1 MAFMLDYYYGSEGN
15 QFAFYR
21 VPKILF
27 QNVLYKGLSADA
39 KILYGIMLDRVTLSA
54 QNGWK
59 DRENRVYIFFT
70 VDEVMEQLS
79 CGNKKAIQLMDEL
92 EKKAGLIERKRQGQ
106 GKPNIIYV
114 KNFIRMVDKSG
125 ERHFLECQND
135 TSGSAEST
143 SQEVSKSHSNNTDN
157 NETDNTDTDRSI
169 HPDQD
174 GIDTHRRYEA
184 WFRKALEIEYLLP
197 DYPYK
202 EEMLDGILDLLV
214 ETCCTNRDTIRIAG
228 DDRPAD
234 VVRSRLMKLNSSHIR
249 YVMDTMRSNTADVRN
264 IKQYLLTALYNAPA
278 TMSAYYQSKVN
289 HDMYGS
295 REGEEVNAGQS
306 FDYGYY

>member
-1 MAFMLDYYYGSEGN
+1 MSFGYFYGDQSESY
-15 QFAFYR
+15 AFYR
-21 VPKILF
+21 FPKQLMTGAKF
-27 QNVLYKGLSADA
+27 KNLSMDAKVLYGLMLDRMGLSA
-39 KILYGIMLDRVTLSA
+39 K
-54 QNGWK
+54 NGWH
-59 DRENRVYIFFT
+59 DEEGRVFIYYTFDQICSDLH
-70 VDEVMEQLS
+70 VS
-79 CGNKKAIQLMDEL
+79 RKKAASMLDEL
-92 EKKAGLIERKRQGQ
+92 ENKAGLIIRSRQGQ

-135 TSGSAEST
+135 TSGNAETT
-143 SQEVSKSHSNNTDN
+143 SQEVSKSHTNNTDN
-157 NETDNTDTDRSI
+157 KETDNTDTDRSI

-174 GIDTHRRYEA
+174 GIDTHRRCEA

-228 DDRPAD
+228 EDRPAD

-278 TMSAYYQSKVN
+278 TMSAYYQAKVN